1 MYIYSS
7 NCIPLFAIS
16 RAYQDVVLHLQ
27 HFTAIRGQILV
38 HIHMSLPKLVGLHQH
53 TPFGNLG
60 RRKQMPDALWA
71 LHARTHAV
79 LWIEKCSY
87 SINAP
92 FEILLQQHSSLYC
105 NYTYCISL
113 YSDPWGIY
121 IVLAKA
127 RGTEGKQSFNDSAVL
142 GSMI

>member
-1 MYIYSS
+1 MSFLTLPSFHRNIKPDPDVNLCIIAKAGGATPAYS
-7 NCIPLFAIS
+7 IWES
-16 RAYQDVVLHLQ
+16 RSETADAQCFMG
-27 HFTAIRGQILV
+27 FTCT
-38 HIHMSLPKLVGLHQH
+38 H
-53 TPFGNLG
+53 TH
-60 RRKQMPDALWA
+60 RALW
-71 LHARTHAV
+71 
-79 LWIEKCSY
+79 IGKCSY

-92 FEILLQQHSSLYC
+92 FENLLQQHSSLYC